1 MGDPGYGDI
10 VQSDERRASG
20 PKTVDRV
27 RRQVLEVAADTLRG
41 ASDGEP
47 GTAWLPGDSGCHH
60 AATDTYLAL
69 LQDQLPVYVRAM
81 MDLRARAGQGT
92 VREGLLP
99 VARATFDFYCGVL
112 EAKVKVLADP
122 DQLVRL
128 REHMR
133 SRGLGPDA
141 AHDLLTAHLLEE
153 QERGRLAPDA
163 SPSGIASLLLGAC
176 LHYAFIS
183 LMMGGADLPPRDA
196 FTADLV
202 QNLRLDP

>member
-47 GTAWLPGDSGCHH
+47 GAAWLPGDSGCHH

-81 MDLRARAGQGT
+81 MDLRASVGQGS
-92 VREGLLP
+92 VRDSLLR

-112 EAKVKVLADP
+112 DAKVKVIADP

-133 SRGLGPDA
+133 VRGLGPDSA
-141 AHDLLTAHLLEE
+141 LDLLTGHLLEE
-153 QERGRLAPDA
+153 QERGRLAADV
-163 SPSGIASLLLGAC
+163 SPAGTASLLLGAC
-176 LHYAFIS
+176 LHYAFIA
-183 LMMGGADLPPRDA
+183 LMMGEAGLPPRDDFIA
-196 FTADLV
+196 GLV
-202 QNLRLDP
+202 AGLRLEP

>member
-1 MGDPGYGDI
+1 
-10 VQSDERRASG
+10 VHADERRVPQPG
-20 PKTVDRV
+20 PGAVDLV
-27 RRQVLEVAADTLRG
+27 RRQVLEIAADTLRG
-41 ASDGEP
+41 APEP
-47 GTAWLPGDSGCHH
+47 DATGPAALGIPARFPGDQGGH
-60 AATDTYLAL
+60 AATDLYLAL